1 MATKIDSTTLI
12 MYAESILQ
20 QYFVETSFHAKRFTL
35 KFTLFLRRHL
45 LRSTRTSNKFVKRR
59 GTPNIHPKCTR
70 QLACRD
76 VESNM
81 TRTGWIWVSRWRMV
95 LRDITDYRVC
105 GYGFLPRSVPKWV
118 NPYRLTRLGTEGG
131 IFLARSLSY
140 LSIFTIFYCRYIC
153 VFQLGIIAN
162 RCITWTTNSMRCS
175 LWYGNH
181 LSCIL

>member
-12 MYAESILQ
+12 MYVESILQ

-131 IFLARSLSY
+131 S
-140 LSIFTIFYCRYIC
+140 TIEFPHIITVVCR
-153 VFQLGIIAN
+153 LTES
-162 RCITWTTNSMRCS
+162 RPSSPM
-175 LWYGNH
+175 
-181 LSCIL
+181 